1 MTTPVY
7 VCTGF
12 LNSGKTTF
20 IKDTLMNQEWI
31 EEGKTLYIRCEAGE
45 FELSEEY
52 RDAKGM
58 ILFDIEDEEELSP
71 EFFAN
76 LEKEYKPAQVI
87 IEYNGMW
94 ELYDII
100 DKEFPKNWEIQGV
113 FSTINGE
120 TMDLYLKNMRNLMI
134 GQLIESELIVVNR
147 CNDTVDRSGFRRSMR
162 VSNPQ
167 AQIIFEDPEGN
178 IIPQTDDD
186 LPYDINAEEIV
197 LEDQDFG
204 VWYVDAFENP
214 ERYIGKEISFLAQ
227 IMRPEGMPA
236 TMIMCGR
243 QIMTCCADDVEYFGY
258 PTELPAAA
266 SIEQNSWMNVTVRFE
281 FKSPKRWMQKH
292 PVLKLL
298 YLERANQPEDEFVYL
313 V

>member
-31 EEGKTLYIRCEAGE
+31 EDGITIYVRCESGE

-52 RDAKGM
+52 RKAKGM
-58 ILFDIEDEEELSP
+58 ILFEIEDEEELSP
-71 EFFAN
+71 EFFAK
-76 LEKEYKPAQVI
+76 LEKEHKPAQVI

-94 ELYDII
+94 DLYEII
-100 DKEFPKNWEIQGV
+100 DKDFPKNWEIQGV

-178 IIPQTDDD
+178 IIPQTDED
-186 LPYDINAEEIV
+186 LPYDINADEIV

-227 IMRPEGMPA
+227 IMRPQGMPA

-281 FKSPKRWMQKH
+281 YKSPKKWMQKS

-298 YLERANQPEDEFVYL
+298 YLERANQPEDEYVYL

>member
-7 VCTGF
+7 ICTGF

-31 EEGKTLYIRCEAGE
+31 EDGKTIYIRCEEGE

-52 RDAKGM
+52 REAKNM
-58 ILFDIEDEEELSP
+58 ILFEIEDEEELTP
-71 EFFAN
+71 KFFAMC
-76 LEKEYKPAQVI
+76 EKEHKPAQVI

-100 DKEFPKNWEIQGV
+100 DKEFPKNWEVQGV

-120 TMDLYLKNMRNLMI
+120 TMNLYLKNMRNLMI

-147 CNDTVDRSGFRRSMR
+147 CDDTIDRAGFRRSMR

-178 IIPQTDDD
+178 IIPQTDED
-186 LPYDINAEEIV
+186 LPYDINADEIV
-197 LEDQDFG
+197 LEDPDFG
-204 VWYVDAFENP
+204 VWYVDAYENP
-214 ERYIGKEISFLAQ
+214 ERYIGKEITFLAQ
-227 IMRPEGMPA
+227 ICRPKGMPA
-236 TMIMCGR
+236 TMMMCGR

-258 PTELPAAA
+258 PTELPQAA
-266 SIEQNSWMNVTVRFE
+266 SIEENSWMNVTVRFD
-281 FKSPKRWMQKH
+281 FKAPKRWMQKS
-292 PVLKLL
+292 PVLTLL
-298 YLERANQPEDEFVYL
+298 YLERAQQPEDEFVYL

>member
-7 VCTGF
+7 ICTGF

-31 EEGKTLYIRCEAGE
+31 EDGKTIYIRCESGE

-52 RDAKGM
+52 REAKGM
-58 ILFDIEDEEELSP
+58 ILFDIDDEEELSP
-71 EFFAN
+71 EFFAKI
-76 LEKEYKPAQVI
+76 EKEYHPAQVI

-100 DKEFPKNWEIQGV
+100 DKEFPKNWEVQGV

-147 CNDTVDRSGFRRSMR
+147 CDDTVDRSGFRRSMR

-178 IIPQTDDD
+178 IIPQTDED
-186 LPYDINAEEIV
+186 LPYDINADVIV
-197 LEDQDFG
+197 LDDQDFG

-214 ERYIGKEISFLAQ
+214 ERYVGKEISFLAQ
-227 IMRPEGMPA
+227 IMRPQGMPA

-281 FKSPKRWMQKH
+281 FKAPKRWMQKS
-292 PVLKLL
+292 PVLTLL
-298 YLERANQPEDEFVYL
+298 YLERAEQPEDEFVYL